1 MSDNAQ
7 FIRSLQEAT
16 ERMILEEAQR
26 VERAC
31 LIVERNAK
39 QDCPVD
45 MGVLRA
51 SITSEVEVTTS
62 AIIGRIGSNEEY
74 ATYVHN
80 GHGIYAVQGNGRRT
94 PWAYNVRAGSH
105 RGFHVTVGQRPQ
117 PFLKNAIFSSQGE
130 ISRTLGG

>member
-1 MSDNAQ
+1 MADNSQ

-16 ERMILEEAQR
+16 ELFILEEAQR
-26 VERAC
+26 MERAC
-31 LIVERNAK
+31 LIVERKAK

-51 SITSEVEVTTS
+51 SITSEVEVTS
-62 AIIGRIGSNEEY
+62 GAIIGRIGSNEEY
-74 ATYVHN
+74 APYVHN
-80 GHGIYAVQGNGRRT
+80 GTGIYAVEGNGRRT
-94 PWAYNVRAGSH
+94 PWAYNVRAGRH

-130 ISRTLGG
+130 ILRMLGG